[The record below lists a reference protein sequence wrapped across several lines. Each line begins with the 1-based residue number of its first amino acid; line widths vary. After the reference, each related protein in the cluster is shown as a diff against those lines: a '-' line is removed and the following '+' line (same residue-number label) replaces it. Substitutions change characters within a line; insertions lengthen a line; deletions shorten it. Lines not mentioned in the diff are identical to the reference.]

1 MTLIAIVILN
11 WNGKHHLEK
20 FLPSVCRY
28 SASPGNRIIVVDNG
42 STDDSVVFVG
52 NAFPEVELI
61 TFQQNLGFAPGYHKA
76 LKLIEARYFVL
87 LNSDVEVTGG
97 WLEPL
102 YQAMEADP
110 ELGAC
115 MPKMLDYQ
123 TRDHFEYAGAAGGFI
138 DRLGYPF
145 CRGRLLSYV
154 EKDTGQYDA
163 ERNIFWAT
171 GACMFVRASAYFT
184 AGELDEDFF
193 AHMEEIDLCW
203 RMKRIGYSIR
213 AIPRSVVYHIG
224 GGTLPNNNPRKLFLN
239 YRNNLFLLFKNL
251 PKGHVVPLILLR
263 LILDGFSAI
272 VYLFSGSPGFFMAV
286 FKAHMAFYHSIPGL
300 IRKRARLQGLIG
312 RLSIR
317 EIYPRSILWDFFI
330 RGNRRFGQL
339 EW

>member
-42 STDDSVVFVG
+42 STDDSVTFVR

-102 YQAMEADP
+102 YKAMETDP

-123 TRDHFEYAGAAGGFI
+123 TRNHFEYAGAAGGFI

-145 CRGRLLSYV
+145 CRGRLLSNV
-154 EKDTGQYDA
+154 EKDTGQYDT
-163 ERNIFWAT
+163 EKSIFWAS
-171 GACMFVRASAYFT
+171 GACMFVRAAAYIS
-184 AGELDEDFF
+184 AGELDVDFF

-203 RMKRIGYSIR
+203 RMKRTGYTIR

-251 PKGHVVPLILLR
+251 PNGQIFPLLLTR
-263 LILDGFSAI
+263 MILDGFSAI
-272 VYLFSGSPGFFMAV
+272 VYLFTGSPGFFMAV
-286 FKAHMAFYHSIPGL
+286 LKAHMAFYRSVPGL
-300 IRKRARLQGLIG
+300 MRKRAGMHGLVD
-312 RLSIR
+312 RSSLR
-317 EIYPRSILWDFFI
+317 EIYPHSILWEFFI
-330 RGNRRFGQL
+330 RGKRSFGQL
-339 EW
+339 KW